1 VRQGDDIVYVERT
14 SSGRASIKVVHL
26 VGARAPLHATA
37 AGKLFLVEDGVHKV
51 RDYARRTGLPGFTPT
66 SLTTLAALE
75 RDLDR
80 VRRHG
85 VAFDNEEAEPGLR
98 CVAAGIRDDTGELV
112 AGISVSA
119 PADRYNPEWAPL
131 VRETADEISR
141 AIGYQQAGKR

>member
-1 VRQGDDIVYVERT
+1 
-14 SSGRASIKVVHL
+14 
-26 VGARAPLHATA
+26 
-37 AGKLFLVEDGVHKV
+37 
-51 RDYARRTGLPGFTPT
+51 
-66 SLTTLAALE
+66 
-75 RDLDR
+75 

-131 VRETADEISR
+131 VRETADKISR